1 MSGIGAFDHL
11 ATCPGFAL
19 KRMSAVSRKTSTRK
33 SFTDFPWIVRNRRL
47 RPFGRLSRVL
57 GALYKFVP
65 LVQAQFCQTGYNF
78 SYIVNWAAKAYFI
91 ISYNILEM
99 LMIRLFAKLI
109 GLISLALV
117 AITAILDI
125 TRSIANS
132 EMTLTPLGQEW
143 FNFHLPSLNG
153 FQVGIERHLGFP
165 WLWENVVQNILLAP
179 SWIVF
184 AVLALIFLWLGRRK
198 ERRWRQRFGS

>member
-1 MSGIGAFDHL
+1 M
-11 ATCPGFAL
+11 ATCHGY
-19 KRMSAVSRKTSTRK
+19 SAHYTNLCPLFKHS
-33 SFTDFPWIVRNRRL
+33 SFQSDL
-47 RPFGRLSRVL
+47 
-57 GALYKFVP
+57 
-65 LVQAQFCQTGYNF
+65 NF
-78 SYIVNWAAKAYFI
+78 SYIVNYVAKAYFI
-91 ISYNILEM
+91 ISHNILEIHM
-99 LMIRLFAKLI
+99 LRLFAKLI
-109 GLISLALV
+109 GLISLAMV

-184 AVLALIFLWLGRRK
+184 AVLALIFLWLGRRR